1 MLALIAAMAKNR
13 VIGRDNTL
21 PWHLPADLQH
31 FKQLTM
37 GKPLIM
43 GRATFTS
50 LGRVLPGREHI
61 VLSRNPAATLPE
73 HPRVHRASDLTTALA
88 LAAQLQPGADV
99 MVIGGAQIY
108 ALALPQADVL
118 YLTELD
124 LEPEGDA
131 WFPAL
136 NPADWRVRDEQVVSE
151 PIPHVYRTY
160 ERVGS

>member
-1 MLALIAAMAKNR
+1 MLALIAAMARNR

-43 GRATFTS
+43 GRATFES

-61 VLSRNPAATLPE
+61 VLSRNPDVALPA
-73 HPRVHRASDLTTALA
+73 HPRVHAARDLDSALA
-88 LAAQLQPGADV
+88 LAEQLQPGIDV

-108 ALALPQADVL
+108 ALALPHADVL

-131 WFPAL
+131 WFPKL
-136 NPADWRVRDEQVVSE
+136 NAADWRIQDERAVSE
-151 PIPHVYRTY
+151 PVPHVYRTY
-160 ERVGS
+160 ERIDC